1 MIHYCRKHNVLI
13 KMTHSDQDPLFEPIQ
28 LGSMKLSHRIVLAP
42 LTRCRAL
49 NNVPV
54 AMSVQY
60 YSERA
65 TEGGLMISEGTIVR
79 EDGFGYPCIP
89 GIFTAEQVEAWKPIV
104 QAVHDKG
111 GKIFCQ
117 IWHCGRAS
125 HQHYQPDGESLP
137 VSSSAIA
144 IQGQCF
150 SLKTMQMEDYPVPR
164 ALEMDELPG
173 IVEAF
178 KTAALN
184 SIEAGF
190 DGVEIHGANG
200 YLLDQ
205 FMKDGINQRQD
216 IYGGSIEN
224 RCRFPLEVAEA
235 VVGAVGADRVGYR
248 LSPFGEGFLDAS
260 DSNPVAT
267 VSYMVEQLNKLGI
280 CYIHCV
286 EPRVVGNMDKE
297 DDGSQSLDPFKSL
310 CTNTVFIASGGYIP
324 ENARDAL
331 KHGKTDM
338 VAFGRWFLANPD
350 FVKRA
355 KLGAPLNK
363 YDRSTFYTQGAEGY
377 IEGYPKLEDTDW
389 GRQHPDLV

>member
-1 MIHYCRKHNVLI
+1 
-13 KMTHSDQDPLFEPIQ
+13 MTVSDPLFEPIKV
-28 LGSMKLSHRIVLAP
+28 GSMNLSHRIVLAP

-54 AMSVQY
+54 DMSVQY

-65 TEGGLMISEGTIVR
+65 TEGGLMISEGTIVK
-79 EDGFGYPCIP
+79 EDGFGYPCTP
-89 GIFTAEQVEAWKPIV
+89 GIFTSEQVEAWKPIV
-104 QAVHDKG
+104 KAVHDKG
-111 GKIFCQ
+111 AKIFCQ

-144 IQGQCF
+144 IHGQCF

-164 ALEMDELPG
+164 ALEKNELPE
-173 IVEAF
+173 IIEAF
-178 KTAALN
+178 KKAALN

-205 FMKDGINQRQD
+205 FMKDGINKRGD
-216 IYGGSIEN
+216 EYGGSIEN
-224 RCRFPLEVAEA
+224 RCRFPLEVTKA

-267 VSYMVEQLNKLGI
+267 VSYMVEQLNNLGV
-280 CYIHCV
+280 CYIHCI

-297 DDGSQSLDPFKSL
+297 DHGPHSLDPFKKL
-310 CTNTVFIASGGYIP
+310 CTDTVFIASGGYLP
-324 ENARDAL
+324 DNARDTL
-331 KHGKTDM
+331 KNDKADLIG
-338 VAFGRWFLANPD
+338 FGRWYLSNPD
-350 FVKRA
+350 FVKRV
-355 KLGAPLNK
+355 KIGAPLND
-363 YDRSTFYTQGAEGY
+363 YNRATFYTQGAEGY
-377 IEGYPKLEDTDW
+377 IEGYPKLEDTEW
-389 GRQHPDLV
+389 GKEHPELL

>member
-1 MIHYCRKHNVLI
+1 MN
-13 KMTHSDQDPLFEPIQ
+13 TSDRDELFEP
-28 LGSMKLSHRIVLAP
+28 LNVGSMRLSHRIVLAP

-49 NNVPV
+49 KSVPV
-54 AMSVQY
+54 EMSIQY

-65 TEGGLMISEGTIVR
+65 TEGGLMISEGTIVSPH
-79 EDGFGYPCIP
+79 GFGYPCTP

-104 QAVHDKG
+104 KAVHDKG
-111 GKIFCQ
+111 AKIFCQ

-137 VSSSAIA
+137 VSSSAVA

-150 SLKTMQMEDYPVPR
+150 SLKSMQMEDYPVPR
-164 ALEMDELPG
+164 ALEKHELPG
-173 IVEAF
+173 IIEEF
-178 KTAALN
+178 KQAAIN

-205 FMKDGINQRQD
+205 FMKDGINKRTD
-216 IYGGSIEN
+216 EYGGSIEN

-235 VVGAVGADRVGYR
+235 VVSAIGADRVGYR

-260 DSNPVAT
+260 DSNPVET
-267 VSYMVEQLNKLGI
+267 VSYMIKQLNKLGV

-297 DDGSQSLDPFKSL
+297 PDSSLSLAPFKDL
-310 CTNTVFIASGGYIP
+310 CKDTVFIASGGYLP
-324 ENARDAL
+324 DNARDAIKNGHADL
-331 KHGKTDM
+331 
-338 VAFGRWFLANPD
+338 VAFGRWYLSNPD

-355 KLGAPLNK
+355 KLGAPLNE
-363 YDRSTFYTQGAEGY
+363 YDRSTFYTQGPEGY
-377 IEGYPKLEDTDW
+377 IQGYPMLEDTEW
-389 GRQHPDLV
+389 GKQHPEIL